1 MNADLVFDVGNDDNK
16 SSNFNADIKILY
28 IRRVAETKVNKVTK

>member
-16 SSNFNADIKILY
+16 RSNFNTDIKILY